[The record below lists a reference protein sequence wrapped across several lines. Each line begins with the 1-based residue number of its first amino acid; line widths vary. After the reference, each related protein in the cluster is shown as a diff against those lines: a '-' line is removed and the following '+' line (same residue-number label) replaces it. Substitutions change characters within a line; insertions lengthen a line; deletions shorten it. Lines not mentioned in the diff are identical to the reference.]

1 MNKDREDKMGELKQQ
16 IEAGEYRVDP
26 TAVADAIVR
35 RLREPATRR
44 SPAVRRSDRPERR
57 RGNGQTACS
66 YPPSSTGPSVK
77 TPPAGPSTTEPMK
90 VRSTPRRSWFEG
102 VIEGFVHTL
111 AGRHAHSS

>member
-1 MNKDREDKMGELKQQ
+1 MNKDREDKMGEIKQQ
-16 IEAGEYRVDP
+16 IEAGEYLVDP

-35 RLREPATRR
+35 RLRDAAGGHTAVARR
-44 SPAVRRSDRPERR
+44 NDRPERR
-57 RGNGQTACS
+57 RGNGQNACS
-66 YPPSSTGPSVK
+66 YPTSSPEPSVK
-77 TPPAGPSTTEPMK
+77 TTPAGPSTTNPMK

>member
-35 RLREPATRR
+35 RLREPATGHG
-44 SPAVRRSDRPERR
+44 PAVRRSDRPERR
-57 RGNGQTACS
+57 RGNGQNACS

-77 TPPAGPSTTEPMK
+77 TTPAGPSTTEPMK